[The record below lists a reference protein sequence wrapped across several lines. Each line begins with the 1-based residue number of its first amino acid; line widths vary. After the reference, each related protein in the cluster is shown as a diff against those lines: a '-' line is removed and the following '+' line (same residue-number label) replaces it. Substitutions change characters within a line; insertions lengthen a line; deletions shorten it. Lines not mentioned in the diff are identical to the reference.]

1 MSKPGV
7 GDAFQEETKYVR
19 GQSFGGPLD
28 WSRQPETY
36 KRYPSAPRV
45 TLSTPQNRDGAGL
58 WDCIRERRSMR
69 RFSGKTMSEPEL
81 SLLLWAAQGITQV
94 RGGHAFRAAPSA
106 GALYPIETYLSIH
119 NVQGIAPGIY
129 HYAVETHELEQL
141 RTGDFRLAAARA
153 ALDQEMVYHSNVLF
167 IWTAVFER
175 SKWKYRQR
183 AYRYIYL
190 DAGHIAQNVAL
201 GAVALGLGSCQ
212 IAALFDGEA
221 NEILGVDGTAESTVY
236 MTIVGK
242 IN

>member
-1 MSKPGV
+1 MTHRARHKRHGGMVIALACLMAVHLTACHAKSPTPEAEAIPLATPARTGSMSV
-7 GDAFQEETKYVR
+7 EEA
-19 GQSFGGPLD
+19 L
-28 WSRQPETY
+28 
-36 KRYPSAPRV
+36 A
-45 TLSTPQNRDGAGL
+45 N
-58 WDCIRERRSMR
+58 RRSR
-69 RFSGKTMSEPEL
+69 RDYTQDPITSEAL
-81 SLLLWAAQGITQV
+81 MQLLWAAQGITQT

-141 RTGDFRLAAARA
+141 KTGDFRLAAAKA

-175 SKWKYRQR
+175 AKWKYRQR
-183 AYRYIYL
+183 AYRYVYL

-221 NEILGVDGTAESTVY
+221 NDLVGVDGTAESTVY